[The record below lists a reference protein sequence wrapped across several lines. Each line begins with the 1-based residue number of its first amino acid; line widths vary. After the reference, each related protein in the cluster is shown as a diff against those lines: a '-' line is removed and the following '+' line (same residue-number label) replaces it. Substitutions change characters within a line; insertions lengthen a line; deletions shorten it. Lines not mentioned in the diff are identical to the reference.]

1 MFALK
6 CIQVEG
12 ENELFEVKILKYNLS
27 LFPEVVAARAG
38 GQGGRPGRAASG
50 ARVLFRESSRV
61 NTAENT

>member
-38 GQGGRPGRAASG
+38 GQGGRRWAASG

>member
-12 ENELFEVKILKYNLS
+12 ENELFEVNILKYNLS

-38 GQGGRPGRAASG
+38 GERGFYFEKA
-50 ARVLFRESSRV
+50 LE
-61 NTAENT
+61 